1 MKILICASSRDLKDI
16 YVTDAINLGHG
27 LGQAGHEVI
36 YGGGNQGLMAVC
48 AGAAAAAGS
57 RIVGIIPDI
66 FNKASP
72 EVPHPTV
79 VTELVENLFARKEKM
94 LFECDLVVV
103 LAGGIGTLDEMWEAA
118 AANDIESYINEAGLI
133 KPVVVL
139 NTNNFFEG
147 SRIQMERCVEEGCVS
162 PAKLQ
167 MFHFVDDAKAAL
179 GIIADYAKN
188 GMPNLSVLMKKKEV
202 AVA

>member
-1 MKILICASSRDLKDI
+1 MKILICASSRDLKDA
-16 YVTDAINLGHG
+16 YVNEAITLGRG
-27 LGQAGHEVI
+27 LGEAGHEVI

-48 AGAAAAAGS
+48 AGAAGAAGS

-94 LFECDLVVV
+94 LFEADLVVV

-118 AANDIESYINEAGLI
+118 AANDIESYINETGLV

-139 NTNNFFEG
+139 NTNDFFEG

-179 GIIADYAKN
+179 GIITNYSKN
-188 GMPNLSVLMKKKEV
+188 GMPNLSVLMKKKEMEV
-202 AVA
+202 A

>member
-1 MKILICASSRDLKDI
+1 MKILICASSRDLRDS

-27 LGQAGHEVI
+27 LGQDGHEVI

-48 AGAAAAAGS
+48 AGSAAAAGS
-57 RIVGIIPDI
+57 KIIGIIPDI

-118 AANDIESYINEAGLI
+118 AANDIESYINESGPM

-139 NTNNFFEG
+139 NTDNFFEG
-147 SRIQMERCVEEGCVS
+147 SKIQMERCVKDGCVS
-162 PAKLQ
+162 PEKLS

-188 GMPNLSVLMKKKEV
+188 GLPSLSVLMKKKEA

>member
-16 YVTDAINLGHG
+16 YVNEAITLGRG
-27 LGQAGHEVI
+27 LGEAGHEVI

-94 LFECDLVVV
+94 LFEADLVVV
-103 LAGGIGTLDEMWEAA
+103 LVGGIGTLDEMWEAA
-118 AANDIESYINEAGLI
+118 AANDIESYINETGLV
-133 KPVVVL
+133 KPVVIL
-139 NTNNFFEG
+139 NTNDFFEG

-162 PAKLQ
+162 PEKIG

-179 GIIADYAKN
+179 GIISDYAEK
-188 GMPNLSVLMKKKEV
+188 GFSNLSTLLKKKETE
-202 AVA
+202 AA

>member
-16 YVTDAINLGHG
+16 YVSEAITLGHG
-27 LGQAGHEVI
+27 LGESGHEVI

-57 RIVGIIPDI
+57 KIVGIIPDI

-79 VTELVENLFARKEKM
+79 TTELVANLFARKEKM
-94 LFECDLVVV
+94 LFEADLVVV
-103 LAGGIGTLDEMWEAA
+103 LVGGIGTLDEMWEAA
-118 AANDIESYINEAGLI
+118 AANDIESYINEAGLV
-133 KPVVVL
+133 KPVVIL

-147 SRIQMERCVEEGCVS
+147 SKIQMERCVEEGCVS
-162 PAKLQ
+162 REKLS

-179 GIIADYAKN
+179 GIIGDYAEA
-188 GMPNLSVLMKKKEV
+188 GFPQLSALMKKKETE
-202 AVA
+202 AA